1 MHGMMSMYLPQGAA
15 SCRSRALSPC
25 QATKPRCN
33 APGARRAYIYEPRRQ
48 ERKQQ
53 VRITLVEI
61 SCSIGGVDEHQ
72 PGALHRPEHACCD
85 GSGAPVRKL
94 RARTHKHLMSTPR
107 RRQSADS
114 ILMLSNNTLRP
125 VKGHIDHPIELSIIP
140 LSVLCGHSLLSA

>member
-1 MHGMMSMYLPQGAA
+1 MMGMRLPHDQGGRVVSRPVVVSM
-15 SCRSRALSPC
+15 
-25 QATKPRCN
+25 ATKSRCN
-33 APGARRAYIYEPRRQ
+33 APGTWRAYIYESQRH

-53 VRITLVEI
+53 VSITLVDI
-61 SCSIGGVDEHQ
+61 SCSIGGVDDHQ
-72 PGALHRPEHACCD
+72 PGAVHRPEHACCD
-85 GSGAPVRKL
+85 GAGAPVRQL
-94 RARTHKHLMSTPR
+94 RARTHKHLMTTPR